1 MIRVYLA
8 LAAFVVVGVV
18 AAAIGGH
25 TYGTAQARAEFLAVQ
40 NSDLRESRKEVER
53 QIAEVTKA
61 QKEYN
66 VAQEKISDFAI
77 RLRSTDRL
85 RVEAEHRASIDRAEA
100 NSLRVYA
107 KGLHGLYSECRE
119 AYGELAVEGAK
130 AAASA
135 GALIA
140 K

>member
-8 LAAFVVVGVV
+8 LAAFVVGVV

-25 TYGTAQARAEFLAVQ
+25 TYGTAQAQAEFLAIQ

-53 QIAEVTKA
+53 QINAVAVK

-66 VAQEKISDFAI
+66 DAQNKIAEFAV
-77 RLRSTDRL
+77 RLRTTDRL
-85 RVEAEHRASIDRAEA
+85 RIQAEHRVRIATASAQSCRT
-100 NSLRVYA
+100 YA
-107 KGLHGLYSECRE
+107 TGIFDLYSECRTAFGKMAE
-119 AYGELAVEGAK
+119 EGAR

-135 GALIA
+135 GALTQ